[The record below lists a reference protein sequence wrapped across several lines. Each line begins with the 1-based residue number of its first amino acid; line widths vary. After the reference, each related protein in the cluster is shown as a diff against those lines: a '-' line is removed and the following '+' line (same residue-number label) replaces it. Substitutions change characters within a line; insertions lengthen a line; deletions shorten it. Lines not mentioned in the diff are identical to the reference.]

1 MVSGGVGMSYSV
13 VLRDVRVGKGLSQG
27 ALAELAGTTQSY
39 VSRIESGVMPPTLDT
54 LVALASVLGCT
65 LDALVVLD

>member
-1 MVSGGVGMSYSV
+1 MSYSV
-13 VLRDVRVGKGLSQG
+13 VVRDVRVGKGLSQG

-39 VSRIESGVMPPTLDT
+39 VSRIESGVRTPTLDT